1 MKEKILKSKSKSYLI
16 AKIIV
21 FIIFAI
27 YAFTLL
33 YALAWA
39 FITSFKDQFEYMKDK
54 NGLPDVWHFDNY
66 LTAIK
71 SVSVNDHGM
80 LAMLINSLWYA
91 GGGAVL
97 GTLVSSMVA
106 YVVAKYRF
114 PGRNVLYTV
123 ALLTMMLPIVGAM
136 PSQYKVYTTLG
147 IINSP
152 FMLLSLAGGFGFN
165 FVVLYSYFKSLPW
178 SYAEAGFLDG
188 ASHLTVFMKIMLPQA
203 INVMGALLIVAGIG
217 LWNDYMAPIL
227 FLRDFPTLSA
237 GLYVYQMQT
246 MRKLNVPVL
255 FAGLLLSVLPVIVLF
270 VCFQNTMMD
279 MTMAGGLKG

>member
-1 MKEKILKSKSKSYLI
+1 
-16 AKIIV
+16 
-21 FIIFAI
+21 
-27 YAFTLL
+27 
-33 YALAWA
+33 
-39 FITSFKDQFEYMKDK
+39 
-54 NGLPDVWHFDNY
+54 
-66 LTAIK
+66 
-71 SVSVNDHGM
+71 
-80 LAMLINSLWYA
+80 
-91 GGGAVL
+91 
-97 GTLVSSMVA
+97 
-106 YVVAKYRF
+106 
-114 PGRNVLYTV
+114 
-123 ALLTMMLPIVGAM
+123 
-136 PSQYKVYTTLG
+136 
-147 IINSP
+147 
-152 FMLLSLAGGFGFN
+152 MLLSLAGGFGFN

>member
-1 MKEKILKSKSKSYLI
+1 MKGKILKSKSKSYLI

-203 INVMGALLIVAGIG
+203 INVMGALLIVA
-217 LWNDYMAPIL
+217 
-227 FLRDFPTLSA
+227 
-237 GLYVYQMQT
+237 
-246 MRKLNVPVL
+246 
-255 FAGLLLSVLPVIVLF
+255 
-270 VCFQNTMMD
+270 
-279 MTMAGGLKG
+279 

>member
-1 MKEKILKSKSKSYLI
+1 MRTRIAKSKSKSFLV
-16 AKIIV
+16 AKTVV
-21 FIIFAI
+21 FVIFVLYAFSLI
-27 YAFTLL
+27 YALGW
-33 YALAWA
+33 ALM
-39 FITSFKDQFEYMKDK
+39 TSFKDQLEYMKNR
-54 NGLPDVWHFDNY
+54 NGFPGVWHFDNY
-66 LTAIK
+66 AAAIK
-71 SVSVNDHGM
+71 SVSVNERGM
-80 LAMLINSLWYA
+80 LAMLVNSLWYA
-91 GGGAVL
+91 VGGAVL
-97 GTLVSSMVA
+97 GTVVSSTVA
-106 YVVAKYRF
+106 YVVSKYRF
-114 PGRNVLYTV
+114 PGRNALYTV

-152 FMLLSLAGGFGFN
+152 LMLLAQAGGFGFN

-178 SYAEAGFLDG
+178 TYAEAGFLDG
-188 ASHLTVFMKIMLPQA
+188 ASHFTVFVRIMLPQA
-203 INVMGALLIVAGIG
+203 VSVMGALLVVASIG

-227 FLRDFPTLSA
+227 FLRDYPTLSA

-246 MRKLNVPVL
+246 MRELNVPVL

>member
-1 MKEKILKSKSKSYLI
+1 MKGKILKSKSKSYLI

-136 PSQYKVYTTLG
+136 PSQYTVYTTLG

-152 FMLLSLAGGFGFN
+152 VMLLSLAGGFGFN

>member
-1 MKEKILKSKSKSYLI
+1 MKGKIMKSKSKSYLI

>member
-1 MKEKILKSKSKSYLI
+1 MKGKILKSKSKSYLI

-217 LWNDYMAPIL
+217 LWNDYMAPIR
-227 FLRDFPTLSA
+227 FSGIFPPYLRDFTFI
-237 GLYVYQMQT
+237 
-246 MRKLNVPVL
+246 R
-255 FAGLLLSVLPVIVLF
+255 
-270 VCFQNTMMD
+270 CRR
-279 MTMAGGLKG
+279 

>member
-1 MKEKILKSKSKSYLI
+1 MKGKILKSKSKSYLI

-123 ALLTMMLPIVGAM
+123 ALLTMMLPIVGA
-136 PSQYKVYTTLG
+136 SRLNTRYIRRWESL
-147 IINSP
+147 IH
-152 FMLLSLAGGFGFN
+152 LLCYCRLRADS
-165 FVVLYSYFKSLPW
+165 VSISWYC
-178 SYAEAGFLDG
+178 
-188 ASHLTVFMKIMLPQA
+188 I
-203 INVMGALLIVAGIG
+203 
-217 LWNDYMAPIL
+217 PIL
-227 FLRDFPTLSA
+227 KVCHGLTPKRDF
-237 GLYVYQMQT
+237 
-246 MRKLNVPVL
+246 
-255 FAGLLLSVLPVIVLF
+255 
-270 VCFQNTMMD
+270 
-279 MTMAGGLKG
+279 